1 MMGSYNIAD
10 IPFLP
15 THVTRQLDNSVTQCE
30 AVVGASLL
38 HRVTGGKMAENLKK
52 ILSQDELKTLAETLV
67 LTRHPPPEDTSDPR
81 PKVRY
86 IATKDTSVLK
96 IMGGVAYALKQ
107 RGLQDSAEDLQRLI
121 LSGAY
126 ETPIDALELIAQY
139 VRLKIVDEQG
149 LEVGDI
155 G

>member
-1 MMGSYNIAD
+1 MAKKLEEI
-10 IPFLP
+10 LP
-15 THVTRQLDNSVTQCE
+15 H
-30 AVVGASLL
+30 
-38 HRVTGGKMAENLKK
+38 
-52 ILSQDELKTLAETLV
+52 DELKILAETLV
-67 LTRHPPPEDTSDPR
+67 LTKQALPEDSSDPR

-86 IATKDTSVLK
+86 IATDDTSVLK
-96 IMGGVAYALKQ
+96 IMGGVAYALQQ
-107 RGLQDSAEDLQRLI
+107 RGLHDNAEELQRLI

-126 ETPIDALELIAQY
+126 ETPMEALELIAQY

>member
-1 MMGSYNIAD
+1 M
-10 IPFLP
+10 
-15 THVTRQLDNSVTQCE
+15 
-30 AVVGASLL
+30 LL
-38 HRVTGGKMAENLKK
+38 SNAVTGGEMTEKLEK
-52 ILSQDELKTLAETLV
+52 ILSPDELKTLAETLV
-67 LTRHPPPEDTSDPR
+67 LTKQPLPEDTADSR

-86 IATKDTSVLK
+86 IATEDTSVLK
-96 IMGGVAYALKQ
+96 IMGGVAYALQQ
-107 RGLQDSAEDLQRLI
+107 RGLQDRAEDLQRLI

-155 G
+155 E